1 MVSLGKPRER
11 SHQFEAMELDGIT
24 MYRNKVFGDK
34 VRFQVSLASL
44 LFFKS
49 LRIDP
54 LPGNKREDYRFS
66 EED

>member
-1 MVSLGKPRER
+1 MVSLGKPRAR
-11 SHQFEAMELDGIT
+11 SHQFEPMEMDGIT
-24 MYRNKVFGDK
+24 MYRNKVFGES

-54 LPGNKREDYRFS
+54 MPGNKREEYGFP
-66 EED
+66 EEV

>member
-1 MVSLGKPRER
+1 
-11 SHQFEAMELDGIT
+11 MELDGIT